1 LVSKQFNL
9 QIVKLH
15 QNVLFMETLN
25 PNPVNDSINVF
36 LIGNNPIELSSIY
49 DKLKEIK
56 SRTFKTE
63 IGFELKGLV
72 NKIRRFSPSCIL
84 IDDNLS
90 RLDIAKLIKR
100 LSSDNKTKNIPITVI
115 KNSNYREGFGEVQ
128 DYVLKES
135 MTSDTLS
142 HSILN
147 SIKFKRMQ
155 TYVYKKYKRNKSRI
169 MSLIQA

>member
-1 LVSKQFNL
+1 
-9 QIVKLH
+9 
-15 QNVLFMETLN
+15 METLN
-25 PNPVNDSINVF
+25 PTPVNESINVF
-36 LIGNNPIELSSIY
+36 LIGNNPIELSTVY

-72 NKIRRFSPSCIL
+72 NKIRKFSPSCIL

-90 RLDIAKLIKR
+90 RLDIVKLIKS
-100 LSSDNKTKNIPITVI
+100 LSSDSRTKNIPITVI

-135 MTSDTLS
+135 MTSDSLAS
-142 HSILN
+142 SILN
-147 SIKFKRMQ
+147 AIKFKRMQ
-155 TYVYKKYKRNKSRI
+155 FYVYKKYKKNKSRLLSF
-169 MSLIQA
+169 MQG

>member
-1 LVSKQFNL
+1 M
-9 QIVKLH
+9 H
-15 QNVLFMETLN
+15 QTELFMETLTPTPIN
-25 PNPVNDSINVF
+25 ESINVF

-49 DKLKEIK
+49 DKLKDIK

-72 NKIRRFSPSCIL
+72 NKIRKFSPSCIL

-90 RLDIAKLIKR
+90 RLDIVKLIKK

-115 KNSNYREGFGEVQ
+115 KNSNYKEGFSEVQ

-135 MTSDTLS
+135 MTSDSLS

-147 SIKFKRMQ
+147 AIKFKRMH
-155 TYVYKKYKRNKSRI
+155 TYIYKKYKKNKSR
-169 MSLIQA
+169 LISFIQN

>member
-1 LVSKQFNL
+1 M
-9 QIVKLH
+9 H
-15 QNVLFMETLN
+15 QNVLSMESLN
-25 PNPVNDSINVF
+25 PNPTTESINVF

-84 IDDNLS
+84 IDDNVN
-90 RLDIAKLIKR
+90 RLDIVKLIKR
-100 LSSDNKTKNIPITVI
+100 LSSDNKTRNIPITVI
-115 KNSNYREGFGEVQ
+115 KNSNYKEGFGDVQ

-135 MTSDTLS
+135 MTSDSLS
-142 HSILN
+142 NSILN
-147 SIKFKRMQ
+147 AIKFKRMQ
-155 TYVYKKYKRNKSRI
+155 TYVYKKYKKNKSKI
-169 MSLIQA
+169 LSLIQG

>member
-1 LVSKQFNL
+1 M
-9 QIVKLH
+9 H
-15 QNVLFMETLN
+15 QTELFMETLT
-25 PNPVNDSINVF
+25 PTPIKESINVF

-49 DKLKEIK
+49 DKLKDIK

-90 RLDIAKLIKR
+90 RLDIVKLIKK

-115 KNSNYREGFGEVQ
+115 KNSNYKEGFSEVQ

-135 MTSDTLS
+135 MTSDSLS

-147 SIKFKRMQ
+147 AIKFKRMQ
-155 TYVYKKYKRNKSRI
+155 TYIYKKYKKNKSRI
-169 MSLIQA
+169 ISFLQN